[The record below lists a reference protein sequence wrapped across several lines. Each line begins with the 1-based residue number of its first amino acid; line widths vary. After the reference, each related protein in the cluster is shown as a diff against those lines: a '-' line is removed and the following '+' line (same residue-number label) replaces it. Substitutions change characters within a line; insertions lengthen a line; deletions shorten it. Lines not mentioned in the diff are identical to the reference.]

1 VTSTASADLSGPE
14 NSDRDVSATGGGDAP
29 LLRPRGRRRAQAAV
43 LPTTCRASFVQSDAL
58 VAASEA
64 ATGPLLRGRRSA
76 ARADAVAAE
85 AAELAGEPVA
95 APTAGVSRKVVS
107 ARAASASR
115 AADSTRASGRRAAV
129 PSAASVPAAAAPAT
143 AVPAAAAAARGRRA
157 AVVAPAAA
165 PSAAPAA
172 RRLGAVVKKVSVVA
186 ALIGFAASGTLPLLA
201 SADQGAQAVA
211 AGPGASAVRG
221 ASQSLSVDGD
231 VVDADMSRDA
241 YSATSLVDLA
251 TQVELNSAAA
261 STSVWDGRT
270 TESYLADPLYPTLDR
285 DQVLAVAMQY
295 IGTPYVHGGED
306 PTKFDCSGLIT
317 FVYSQFGISLTHYVP
332 TQDTEGTRVSAE
344 DAVPGDL
351 VVFDNLAHD
360 GIYAGNGMILD
371 APKPGG
377 FVAVRPIWDQPHHF
391 VRIGA

>member
-1 VTSTASADLSGPE
+1 MTSTASADLSGTE
-14 NSDRDVSATGGGDAP
+14 HSDRDASTTGGGDAP

-76 ARADAVAAE
+76 ARADAVAAQ

-129 PSAASVPAAAAPAT
+129 PSAAAAPT
-143 AVPAAAAAARGRRA
+143 SP
-157 AVVAPAAA
+157 APA
-165 PSAAPAA
+165 PAPAA

-211 AGPGASAVRG
+211 AGPGASAARG

-231 VVDADMSRDA
+231 VIDADMSRDA

-251 TQVELNSAAA
+251 TQVKLNSAAA

-332 TQDTEGTRVSAE
+332 TQDAEGTRVSAE

>member
-1 VTSTASADLSGPE
+1 MTSTASADLSGPE
-14 NSDRDVSATGGGDAP
+14 NSDRDASTTGGGDAP

-115 AADSTRASGRRAAV
+115 AADSTRASGRRAAA
-129 PSAASVPAAAAPAT
+129 PSAAAAPA
-143 AVPAAAAAARGRRA
+143 A
-157 AVVAPAAA
+157 VAPAAA
-165 PSAAPAA
+165 FAAAPAA

-211 AGPGASAVRG
+211 AGPGASAARG

-231 VVDADMSRDA
+231 VIDADMSRDA

-332 TQDTEGTRVSAE
+332 TQDAEGTRVSAE